1 MIPTMSPPFALADH
15 VLTGIGVAPGIARGH
30 VHLVD
35 RRREKQ
41 PRHRVE
47 AGAVDDELARLN
59 HAWAEAREALTTL
72 LHKAGDHS
80 AIIEA
85 HLLMLQ
91 DPMLVDGIRRQ
102 ILDDHKCA
110 EWAIRAT
117 VQEIRARFDAL
128 GDAYFRERRSDVD
141 FVGDRLLD
149 ALGPGNAVADD
160 IPVDAVIVA
169 HDLSPGDAI
178 TLSKQGVR
186 AFVTEVGGSTSHTA
200 ILARA
205 LEIPAVIACRSVLER
220 AARGEAC
227 IVDGERGEVVL
238 SPSADVIARYEDEAT
253 RRRERADGL
262 LRERDLPAE
271 TLDGFRM
278 TLLANVEIP
287 EEVSPAVAR
296 GAEGV
301 GLYRSEFLFLNRG
314 TLPTAAEHEA
324 ACRAILGDLVG
335 RPATLRTFDLGSDK
349 MSAAMRAPREQN
361 PALGLRGVRLG
372 LARPAALRA
381 QLRGM
386 VSALSAHRHGQVLVP
401 MVGNV
406 AELRAVRAM
415 LTEEIEV
422 LAREGVDV
430 WRDIK
435 VGVMIELPS
444 AVWIADVLA
453 KEADFFS
460 VGTNDLIQYMLA
472 IDRSNEHVAHLY
484 QPLHPAV
491 LKALRHVVEA
501 GHRAGIPV
509 GLCGEMAAD
518 PRLTPICIGLGF
530 DSLSMPTASLRDV
543 KHVVRTF
550 LRSEATA
557 LVDACVEAPGP
568 DEALALLDEAH
579 LRHPR

>member
-1 MIPTMSPPFALADH
+1 MIPTMSPPPVPTDH
-15 VLTGIGVAPGIARGH
+15 LLTGIGVAPGIARGH
-30 VHLVD
+30 VHLID

-47 AGAVDDELARLN
+47 PERVGDELARLD
-59 HAWAEAREALTTL
+59 HAWQEAREALTTL

-80 AIIEA
+80 AIVEA

-91 DPMLVDGIRRQ
+91 DPMLVDGTRRQ
-102 ILDDHKCA
+102 VVDDHKCA

-149 ALGPGNAVADD
+149 ALGPGAVVVDD
-160 IPVDAVIVA
+160 VPADAVIVA

-178 TLSKQGVR
+178 SLSKRGVR

-238 SPSADVIARYEDEAT
+238 SPSADVIARYDEEAG
-253 RRRERADGL
+253 RRRQRAEAL
-262 LRERDLPAE
+262 LRELELPAE
-271 TLDGFRM
+271 TPDGHRVA
-278 TLLANVEIP
+278 LLANVEIP
-287 EEVSPAVAR
+287 EEVAPAVTR

-301 GLYRSEFLFLNRG
+301 GLYRSEFLFLNRT

-324 ACRAILGDLVG
+324 VCRAILGDLAG
-335 RPATLRTFDLGSDK
+335 RSATLRTFDLGSDK

-386 VSALSAHRHGQVLVP
+386 ALALSAHRHGQILVP

-406 AELRAVRAM
+406 DELRAVKQM
-415 LTEEIEV
+415 LHEELDV
-422 LAREGVDV
+422 LAAEGVDV
-430 WRDIK
+430 WRGIK

-453 KEADFFS
+453 GEADFFS

-491 LKALRHVVEA
+491 LKALRHVIDA
-501 GHRAGIPV
+501 GHRRGIPV
-509 GLCGEMAAD
+509 GLCGEMASD
-518 PRLTPICIGLGF
+518 PRLTPICLGLGF
-530 DSLSMPTASLRDV
+530 DSLSMPTSSLRDV

-550 LRSEATA
+550 SHEDARA
-557 LVDACVEAPGP
+557 LVAACCEASGP
-568 DEALALLDEAH
+568 EEAAALLEAARGH
-579 LRHPR
+579 QRG

>member
-1 MIPTMSPPFALADH
+1 MIPTMSPPPAPTDQL
-15 VLTGIGVAPGIARGH
+15 LTGIGVAPGIARGH
-30 VHLVD
+30 VHLID
-35 RRREKQ
+35 RRREK
-41 PRHRVE
+41 RSRYRIEE
-47 AGAVDDELARLN
+47 AGVADELARLA
-59 HAWAEAREALTTL
+59 HAWQVASDALTTL

-91 DPMLVDGIRRQ
+91 DPMLVDGARRQ
-102 ILDDHKCA
+102 IIEDHKCA

-149 ALGPGNAVADD
+149 ALGPGAVAVDD
-160 IPVDAVIVA
+160 VPVDAIVVA
-169 HDLSPGDAI
+169 HDLSPGDVI
-178 TLSKQGVR
+178 SLSKRGVR

-205 LEIPAVIACRSVLER
+205 LEIPAVIACRTVLER
-220 AARGEAC
+220 AGRGEPC
-227 IVDGERGEVVL
+227 IVDGERGEVIL
-238 SPSADVIARYEDEAT
+238 SPSPGVVARSDEEAA
-253 RRRERADGL
+253 RRRVRAEAL
-262 LRERDLPAE
+262 LRELKLPAQ
-271 TLDGFRM
+271 TPDGFRVA
-278 TLLANVEIP
+278 LLANVEIP
-287 EEVSPAVAR
+287 EEVAPAVAR

-301 GLYRSEFLFLNRG
+301 GLYRSEFLFLNRA

-324 ACRAILGDLVG
+324 VCRAILGDLAG

-349 MSAAMRAPREQN
+349 LSAALRAPREQN

-386 VSALSAHRHGQVLVP
+386 ARALSAHRHGQILVP

-406 AELRAVRAM
+406 AELRAVKQM
-415 LTEEIEV
+415 LHEELDV
-422 LAREGVDV
+422 LEAEGIDV

-453 KEADFFS
+453 AEADFFS
-460 VGTNDLIQYMLA
+460 VGTNDLIQYTLA

-491 LKALRHVVEA
+491 LKALRHVIDA
-501 GHRAGIPV
+501 GHRRGITV

-518 PRLTPICIGLGF
+518 PRLTPVCLGLGF
-530 DSLSMPTASLRDV
+530 DSLSMPTTSLGDV
-543 KHVVRTF
+543 KHVVRSF
-550 LRSEATA
+550 PRH
-557 LVDACVEAPGP
+557 
-568 DEALALLDEAH
+568 EALALVEACLAAPGPEEAAALVDEASRRH
-579 LRHPR
+579 LG

>member
-1 MIPTMSPPFALADH
+1 
-15 VLTGIGVAPGIARGH
+15 
-30 VHLVD
+30 VHLID
-35 RRREKQ
+35 RRRAKE
-41 PRHRVE
+41 PRYRVDTE
-47 AGAVDDELARLN
+47 AIGAELARLDA
-59 HAWAEAREALTTL
+59 AWSDARDALATL

-91 DPMLVDGIRRQ
+91 DPLLVEGTRRH
-102 ILDDHKCA
+102 ITEDHQCA

-149 ALGPGNAVADD
+149 ALEPGTLAVEDVA
-160 IPVDAVIVA
+160 VDAVVVA

-178 TLSKQGVR
+178 SLSKRGVQ

-220 AARGEAC
+220 AARGELC
-227 IVDGERGEVVL
+227 LVDGERGEVVL
-238 SPSADVIARYEDEAT
+238 SPTPEVIARYDAEAA
-253 RRRERADGL
+253 RRRVRAEAL
-262 LRERDLPAE
+262 VRELELPAQ
-271 TLDGFRM
+271 TPDGYRVA
-278 TLLANVEIP
+278 LLANVEIP
-287 EEVSPAVAR
+287 EEVAPAVAR

-314 TLPTAAEHEA
+314 TLPTAAEHEL
-324 ACRAILGDLVG
+324 ACRAILGDLAG

-349 MSAAMRAPREQN
+349 LSAAMRAPREQN

-372 LARPAALRA
+372 LARPMALRA

-386 VSALSAHRHGQVLVP
+386 ARALSAHRHGQLLVP

-406 AELRAVRAM
+406 SELRAVRQM
-415 LTEEIEV
+415 LAEEVAV
-422 LAREGVDV
+422 LKAEGHDV
-430 WRDIK
+430 WDGIK
-435 VGVMIELPS
+435 VGAMIELPS

-453 KEADFFS
+453 AEADFFS

-491 LKALRHVVEA
+491 LKALRHVVTE
-501 GHRAGIPV
+501 GHRRGIPV

-518 PRLTPICIGLGF
+518 PRLTPICLGLGF
-530 DSLSMPTASLRDV
+530 DSLSMPTSSLRDV

-550 LRSEATA
+550 SRERAVA
-557 LVDACVEAPGP
+557 LVDACVHVASPE
-568 DEALALLDEAH
+568 EALALLEEAH
-579 LRHPR
+579 QDDRS

>member
-1 MIPTMSPPFALADH
+1 
-15 VLTGIGVAPGIARGH
+15 
-30 VHLVD
+30 
-35 RRREKQ
+35 
-41 PRHRVE
+41 
-47 AGAVDDELARLN
+47 
-59 HAWAEAREALTTL
+59 
-72 LHKAGDHS
+72 
-80 AIIEA
+80 
-85 HLLMLQ
+85 
-91 DPMLVDGIRRQ
+91 MLVDGTRRQ

-149 ALGPGNAVADD
+149 ALGPGAVVVDD
-160 IPVDAVIVA
+160 VPADAVVVA

-178 TLSKQGVR
+178 SLSKRGVR

-205 LEIPAVIACRSVLER
+205 LEIPAVIACRTVLER

-238 SPSADVIARYEDEAT
+238 SPSADVIARYDEEAG
-253 RRRERADGL
+253 RRRERAEGL

-271 TLDGFRM
+271 TPDGFRVG
-278 TLLANVEIP
+278 LLANVEIP
-287 EEVSPAVAR
+287 EEVAPAVAR
-296 GAEGV
+296 GAQGV
-301 GLYRSEFLFLNRG
+301 GLYRSEFLFLNRS

-324 ACRAILGDLVG
+324 ACRAILGDLAG

-372 LARPAALRA
+372 LARPSALRA

-386 VSALSAHRHGQVLVP
+386 ASALSAHRHGQILVP

-406 AELRAVRAM
+406 AELRAVKQM
-415 LTEEIEV
+415 LAEELDLLE
-422 LAREGVDV
+422 REGVDV
-430 WRDIK
+430 WRGIK

-491 LKALRHVVEA
+491 LKALRHVIDA
-501 GHRAGIPV
+501 GHRRGIPV

-518 PRLTPICIGLGF
+518 PRLTPICLGLGF

-550 LRSEATA
+550 PRADAVA
-557 LVDACVEAPGP
+557 LVAACADAPGP
-568 DEALALLDEAH
+568 EEASILLDEAH
-579 LRHPR
+579 RRHPR

>member
-1 MIPTMSPPFALADH
+1 MIPTMSPPPAPADQL
-15 VLTGIGVAPGIARGH
+15 LTGIGVAPGIAHGH
-30 VHLVD
+30 VHLID

-47 AGAVDDELARLN
+47 PERIGDELARLD

-91 DPMLVDGIRRQ
+91 DPMLVDGTRRQ

-149 ALGPGNAVADD
+149 ALGPGAVVVDD
-160 IPVDAVIVA
+160 VPADAVVVA

-178 TLSKQGVR
+178 SLSKRGVR

-205 LEIPAVIACRSVLER
+205 LEIPAVIACRTVLER

-238 SPSADVIARYEDEAT
+238 SPSADVIARYDEEAG
-253 RRRERADGL
+253 RRRERAEGL

-271 TLDGFRM
+271 TPDGFRVG
-278 TLLANVEIP
+278 LLANVEIP
-287 EEVSPAVAR
+287 EEVAPAVAR
-296 GAEGV
+296 GAQGV
-301 GLYRSEFLFLNRG
+301 GLYRSEFLFLNRS

-324 ACRAILGDLVG
+324 ACRAILGDLAG

-372 LARPAALRA
+372 LARPSALRA

-386 VSALSAHRHGQVLVP
+386 ASALSAHRHGQILVP

-406 AELRAVRAM
+406 AELRAVKQM
-415 LTEEIEV
+415 LAEELDLLE
-422 LAREGVDV
+422 REGVDV
-430 WRDIK
+430 WRGIK

-491 LKALRHVVEA
+491 LKALRHVIDA
-501 GHRAGIPV
+501 GHRRGIPV

-518 PRLTPICIGLGF
+518 PRLTPICLGLGF

-550 LRSEATA
+550 PRADAVA
-557 LVDACVEAPGP
+557 LVAACADAPGP
-568 DEALALLDEAH
+568 EEASILLDEAH
-579 LRHPR
+579 RRHPR